1 METYAFTDIGL
12 KHFMVLGP
20 AGTSWM
26 PIPGAIWYQ
35 GNQPRWGRVEEDAH
49 AAELDDIFRVQGY
62 ANAVSFAAW
71 MRNEHDSH
79 IKPVELCHCCA
90 SD

>member
-20 AGTSWM
+20 AGESWM
-26 PIPGAIWYQ
+26 PIP
-35 GNQPRWGRVEEDAH
+35 VEEDAH
-49 AAELDDIFRVQGY
+49 ADASEAVLDDVFRVQGY
-62 ANAVSFAAW
+62 ANAASFAAW

-79 IKPVELCHCCA
+79 IRPVELCRCCH
-90 SD
+90 D